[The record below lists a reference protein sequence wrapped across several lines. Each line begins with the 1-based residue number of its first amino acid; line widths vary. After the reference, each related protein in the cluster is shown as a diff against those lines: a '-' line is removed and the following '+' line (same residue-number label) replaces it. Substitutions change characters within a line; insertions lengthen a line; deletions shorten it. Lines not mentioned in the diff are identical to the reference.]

1 MNTVVENRSSSCT
14 DCGAIVTQGEQWCE
28 PCFGEWTEKQDERR
42 LWDEEKGYT
51 PDDISWAI
59 GEWSGNWKMEGATA
73 DDWGDFIPHNKAD
86 GSVDGIAKIPNGK
99 YSVCFAPDN
108 YDIWFKDVIRVIN
121 GKVHMEDMKE
131 ATAQFLNQAGKWH
144 TFIEDID
151 IADSTDRQG
160 EQILTVFLGS

>member
-1 MNTVVENRSSSCT
+1 MNTVVKTRSSICK
-14 DCGAIVTQGEQWCE
+14 DCGATVSQGEQWCE

-59 GEWSGNWKMEGATA
+59 GEWTESEYSEN
-73 DDWGDFIPHNKAD
+73 WGDFTPQNKAD

-99 YSVCFAPDN
+99 HSVCFSSDGYQRMYSN
-108 YDIWFKDVIRVIN
+108 VIRVIN

-131 ATAQFLNQAGKWH
+131 ATAHFLNQTGKWH
-144 TFIEDID
+144 TFIEIID
-151 IADSTDRQG
+151 IGDCGHQVNQKP
-160 EQILTVFLGS
+160 EHFLLVFLGS